1 MDASYKV
8 QIVAVPQT
16 LYYTETKVLKTMSLS
31 AFQTWLNQ
39 KLADYVR
46 VAKLKS
52 TSMSEMCQQEYVKY
66 SSYTNPMAFLK
77 ELYEHYQY
85 DGAPR
90 ASAAGAE
97 TTLGE
102 YLYDE
107 DYATKY
113 IKLTPHPRNH
123 EHKYTLIWLHGLG
136 DSAHGYSEIFA
147 SSQHKLVPLNCK
159 IVLPTA
165 PVQAVTFNNGQKM
178 TSWYNIKERFD
189 PNKEETLT
197 LD

>member
-1 MDASYKV
+1 
-8 QIVAVPQT
+8 
-16 LYYTETKVLKTMSLS
+16 
-31 AFQTWLNQ
+31 
-39 KLADYVR
+39 
-46 VAKLKS
+46 
-52 TSMSEMCQQEYVKY
+52 
-66 SSYTNPMAFLK
+66 MAFLK
-77 ELYEHYQY
+77 ELYDHYQY
-85 DGAPR
+85 EGAPR
-90 ASAAGAE
+90 ASAASAE

-113 IKLTPHPRNH
+113 IKLTPKPQDH

-136 DSAHGYSEIFA
+136 DTALGYVDLFTNKEL
-147 SSQHKLVPLNCK
+147 KLVPSNCK

-197 LD
+197 LDQYRRKNYSQK